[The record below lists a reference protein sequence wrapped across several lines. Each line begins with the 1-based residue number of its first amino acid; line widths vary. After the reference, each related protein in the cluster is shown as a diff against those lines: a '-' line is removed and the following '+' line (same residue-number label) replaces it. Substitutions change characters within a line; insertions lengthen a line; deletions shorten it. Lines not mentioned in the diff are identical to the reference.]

1 MSPESK
7 LPENDR
13 DLRLARLFEQA
24 RAEGSFPGPDQ
35 DPLFGDLNVY
45 REMDSTEMHAR
56 AIDSES
62 IWSRV
67 EQEMEESKPRTIKLM
82 PGNTIAR
89 WAAAAVLLIA
99 VTIGLYSAYEAVT
112 PDLIARAEAKAAE
125 VVLDDGTIVTLRPY
139 SELYR
144 EEYSSTVQT
153 YTLSGEG
160 YFQVDE
166 STSRTFSV
174 NTANARVTVL
184 GTTFML
190 SSRDTRSTVFLE
202 EGRLRFERL
211 GQDSSVILNPGEYS
225 ETINGSVAE
234 PQAAVAVVYKDWLEN
249 LLVLQNQ
256 SAEEVLAEVEQHYNI
271 GIDATGVTDDTLG
284 GTLRLDSLEQVLSDL
299 EIVLGGKFVQ
309 VAERTYR
316 FEPEN

>member
-1 MSPESK
+1 
-7 LPENDR
+7 
-13 DLRLARLFEQA
+13 
-24 RAEGSFPGPDQ
+24 
-35 DPLFGDLNVY
+35 V
-45 REMDSTEMHAR
+45 
-56 AIDSES
+56 
-62 IWSRV
+62 
-67 EQEMEESKPRTIKLM
+67 
-82 PGNTIAR
+82 
-89 WAAAAVLLIA
+89 
-99 VTIGLYSAYEAVT
+99 
-112 PDLIARAEAKAAE
+112 
-125 VVLDDGTIVTLRPY
+125 
-139 SELYR
+139 
-144 EEYSSTVQT
+144 YSSTEQS

-190 SSRDTRSTVFLE
+190 SSRNTRSTVFLE

-211 GQDSSVILNPGEYS
+211 GKDSSVILNPGEYS